1 MKRHL
6 SSQETLLQQTNYP
19 GITIIYQEL
28 DVLNIFLAKIYMIS
42 HTLNPNILVLRW
54 YGAPVDI

>member
-1 MKRHL
+1 MKRHF
-6 SSQETLLQQTNYP
+6 SSHGTLLQQTNHP

-28 DVLNIFLAKIYMIS
+28 DVLNIFLAKIYIIS
-42 HTLNPNILVLRW
+42 RTLNPNILVLRW